1 MDDNWRG
8 KGPSTASQTG
18 WALMALVAVGGD
30 NYEAAI
36 RRGLDYL
43 LAHQKSGSWDE
54 PQYTGTGFPGYGV
67 GERTNLKE
75 AGATLD
81 QGCELARGFM
91 INYNMYRHYFP
102 LIAMARARRHLGLA
116 AHSHWQDIREE
127 VFALSESL
135 PGRACG

>member
-1 MDDNWRG
+1 
-8 KGPSTASQTG
+8 
-18 WALMALVAVGGD
+18 MALVALGGHD
-30 NYEAAI
+30 YDEVI

-43 LAHQKSGSWDE
+43 LTHQKSGSWDE

-75 AGATLD
+75 AGSTLD

-102 LIAMARARRHLGLA
+102 LIAMARARRHLGFA
-116 AHSHWQDIREE
+116 ANPRHRDPAGDMGME
-127 VFALSESL
+127 SESL
-135 PGRACG
+135 RGRACG